1 MSKSILIVD
10 DANTIRQL
18 LSMTLRNAGYDV
30 VEACDGRD
38 GLTKLNGNGIN
49 MIFTDLNM
57 PVMNGIEFIKAVK
70 ALPQFKFIP
79 MVMLT
84 TESEESKKREGQAAG
99 AKAWIIKPFK
109 PEQIIMVVKKIIG

>member
-18 LSMTLRNAGYDV
+18 LSMTLRNAGYNV
-30 VEACDGRD
+30 VEACDGQD
-38 GLTKLNGNGIN
+38 GLTKLNGNSVN
-49 MIFTDLNM
+49 MIVTDLNM

-70 ALPQFKFIP
+70 SLPHFKFVPI
-79 MVMLT
+79 VMLT

-109 PEQIIMVVKKIIG
+109 PETIIAVVKKIIG

>member
-1 MSKSILIVD
+1 MSKSLLIVD

-38 GLTKLNGNGIN
+38 GLTKLNGNTVN

-70 ALPQFKFIP
+70 SQPQFKFIP

-84 TESEESKKREGQAAG
+84 TESEEGKKREGQAAG
-99 AKAWIIKPFK
+99 AKAWIVKPFK
-109 PEQIIMVVKKIIG
+109 PEQIIAVVKKIIG